1 MPFAEK
7 TASRKSGPA
16 RKRGVQTWYPI
27 TSEHQLVNSLHVEE
41 DNPKPIRPRTR
52 LTNFPFYHDSWYHK
66 K

>member
-16 RKRGVQTWYPI
+16 RKRGVQIWYPI

-41 DNPKPIRPRTR
+41 DNPKPIRTRTR